1 MKRTGVVLV
10 AALSLAGLSGCGP
23 GYETDDRGV
32 AVEPQDLAS
41 EAEVWAAYRQ
51 ISPNSNFL
59 GGKAGLIEQLK
70 SNCALMIEQD
80 SGGLVKTGMVMRYD
94 VDASIPEYL
103 ATAKL
108 GTMNYCPE
116 MMDDVTEAI
125 QEGES
130 IISGG

>member
-1 MKRTGVVLV
+1 MKRTGVVLA

-59 GGKAGLIEQLK
+59 GGDVASCSGCSMSHISNARAGR
-70 SNCALMIEQD
+70 A
-80 SGGLVKTGMVMRYD
+80 
-94 VDASIPEYL
+94 A
-103 ATAKL
+103 AW
-108 GTMNYCPE
+108 
-116 MMDDVTEAI
+116 
-125 QEGES
+125 
-130 IISGG
+130 